1 MLAYEELKGS
11 NGRDI
16 RVRAPRYDARKLFPS
31 FAPRVWIGSSSFK
44 LHNISLGGLAV
55 VCNHATGEIPEV
67 GDVVPLSIQQSG
79 HSIFE
84 ANARTVRR
92 ENTVFGSKIAFS
104 LVNSFIELD
113 KLLSRNVQAR
123 IAAQSLGTHAD
134 ASRLVP
140 QEYRALC
147 ADFLKVLRSYR
158 DLLQEGQT
166 LAQSFGRDFDAD
178 SAYDACEPRLLQN
191 WRSLWRA
198 GNDLVRS
205 VMPDTEARDAVKHF
219 TEMVIT
225 PEMRQAAIVD
235 RSYSKPLGYPGDFEV
250 MNLVY
255 TWERRGADVYGQLLH
270 RVGLDVA
277 ECIRTRME
285 AVVKTIESVVANKG
299 THRTA
304 RVLSLGSGPA
314 REVELFLS
322 KTGLQG
328 RHVEFTLVD
337 PEQSALNYAL
347 EKTWPHVLNSAGHA
361 GVQCLHLSFLDILR
375 SCGTFQN
382 LPPQDL
388 IYSLGLL
395 DYLADRRVQG
405 IVQRLYGMLA
415 PGGTMVVG
423 NMNETPLSTLWPM
436 EFISD
441 WTLYYRTEAEM
452 LGWTEGLNPARAWT
466 ETDSTGRV
474 RLLHIEKA

>member
-11 NGRDI
+11 YGREI
-16 RVRAPRYDARKLFPS
+16 RVRAPRYDARKLFPN
-31 FAPRVWIGSSSFK
+31 FAPLVWIGSSSFK
-44 LHNISLGGLAV
+44 LHNVSLGGLAV
-55 VCNHATGEIPEV
+55 VCNHATSEIPDV

-84 ANARTVRR
+84 ANAKTVRR
-92 ENTVFGSKIAFS
+92 ESTVFGSKIAFS

-123 IAAQSLGTHAD
+123 IASQSIAAHSETD
-134 ASRLVP
+134 RLVP

-158 DLLQEGQT
+158 DLLHEGQT
-166 LAQSFGRDFDAD
+166 LAQSFGRDFDED

-191 WRSLWRA
+191 WRLLWRT
-198 GNDLVRS
+198 GNDLVRT
-205 VMPDTEARDAVKHF
+205 VMPDTAARDAVKQF

-225 PEMRQAAIVD
+225 PEMRQAAFVD
-235 RSYSKPLGYPGDFEV
+235 RSYSKPLGYPGDFDV
-250 MNLVY
+250 MNMVY
-255 TWERRGADVYGQLLH
+255 TWERRGADVYSQLLH
-270 RVGLDVA
+270 RVGLDVG

-285 AVVKTIESVVANKG
+285 AVLKTIESVVADKG
-299 THRTA
+299 AHRTA

-314 REVELFLS
+314 REVELYLS
-322 KTGLQG
+322 NRRMLGK
-328 RHVEFTLVD
+328 HVEFSLVD
-337 PEQSALNYAL
+337 PEQTALNFAL
-347 EKTWPHVLNSAGHA
+347 EKTWPHVLNSDGHA
-361 GVQCLHLSFLDILR
+361 AVQCLHLSFLDMLR
-375 SCGTFQN
+375 SNGTFQN

-388 IYSLGLL
+388 IYSLGLI
-395 DYLADRRVQG
+395 DYLTDRRAQS

-415 PGGTMVVG
+415 PGGEIVVG
-423 NMNETPLSTLWPM
+423 NMNETPLSALWPM

-441 WTLYYRTEAEM
+441 WTLYYRTDGEM
-452 LGWTEGLNPARAWT
+452 LAWTEGLNPAKAWT

-474 RLLHIEKA
+474 RLLHIQKR

>member
-11 NGRDI
+11 LGCSI
-16 RVRAPRYDARKLFPS
+16 RVRAPRYDAHKLFPS
-31 FAPRVWIGSSSFK
+31 FAPRVWIGSTSFK
-44 LHNISLGGLAV
+44 LHNLSLGGLAV
-55 VCNHATGEIPEV
+55 VCNHATTEIPEV

-79 HSIFE
+79 HLIFE
-84 ANARTVRR
+84 ANAKTVRR

-123 IAAQSLGTHAD
+123 IAAQSVATNSD
-134 ASRLVP
+134 AARLVP

-158 DLLQEGQT
+158 DLLQEGET
-166 LAQSFGRDFDAD
+166 LARSFGRGFDGD
-178 SAYDACEPRLLQN
+178 SAYDACEPRILQN
-191 WRSLWRA
+191 WRSLWRT

-205 VMPDTEARDAVKHF
+205 VMPDPAARDAVKNF

-225 PEMRQAAIVD
+225 PEMRHAAIVD

-255 TWERRGADVYGQLLH
+255 AWERRGADVYSQLLH

-277 ECIRTRME
+277 ECVRTRME
-285 AVVKTIESVVANKG
+285 VVLKTIESVVAAKG
-299 THRTA
+299 NHRIV
-304 RVLSLGSGPA
+304 RVLSLGSGAA
-314 REVELFLS
+314 REVELYLS

-337 PEQSALNYAL
+337 PEQTALNYAL
-347 EKTWPHVLNSAGHA
+347 EKTWPYVLNSAGHA
-361 GVQCLHLSFLDILR
+361 SVQCLHLSFIDMLR
-375 SCGTFQN
+375 GGGAFHN

-388 IYSLGLL
+388 IYSVGLL
-395 DYLADRRVQG
+395 DYLADRRVHS
-405 IVQRLYGMLA
+405 IVQRLYGLLA
-415 PGGTMVVG
+415 PGGVMVVG
-423 NMNETPLSTLWPM
+423 NMNDTPLSTLWPM

-441 WTLYYRTEAEM
+441 WSLYYRSEAEM
-452 LGWTEGLNPARAWT
+452 VAWTEGLNPASTWT

-474 RLLHIEKA
+474 RLLHIQKG